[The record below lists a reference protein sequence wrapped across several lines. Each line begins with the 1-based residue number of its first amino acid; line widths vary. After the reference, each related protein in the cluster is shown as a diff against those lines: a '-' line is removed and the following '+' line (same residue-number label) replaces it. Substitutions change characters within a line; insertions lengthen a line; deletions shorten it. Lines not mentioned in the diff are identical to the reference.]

1 LVTQDVIPELH
12 LTRWL
17 RCLLSREF
25 SFENTFIFWDYIFAG
40 VSLSEE
46 RDSFE
51 SLEHVCLSMMF
62 SLRQDLMQ
70 NEDSAVLG
78 MLMSYKEPED
88 VLFIIEKAQAI
99 RDSLINGVPWVVE
112 KVEIDD
118 LGQPTVNGSPILKFR
133 LPKLM

>member
-17 RCLLSREF
+17 RCLLAREF
-25 SFENTFIFWDYIFAG
+25 SVENTFIFWDYIFAG

-46 RDSFE
+46 RERFE

-62 SLRQDLMQ
+62 SMRQDLME

-88 VLFIIEKAQAI
+88 VLVIIEQAQKV
-99 RDSLINGVPWVVE
+99 RDSLINGVPWQIEEE
-112 KVEIDD
+112 KIDE
-118 LGQPTVNGSPILKFR
+118 TYVAS
-133 LPKLM
+133 